1 MRSQLSESEATARE
15 SARGHHAVRF
25 YLNASLHDDHACPAH
40 GLRAF
45 ACPFSIRVMY
55 TGTFHKPYF
64 ERSPI
69 PCVVLW
75 EFVPANAAARKN
87 SPNQSWSR
95 NCARPRKIFGER
107 LLRAQCREVGMIISV
122 HLPALISP
130 PCPGAALEEE
140 TQRAGGLRIRS
151 SKESDIIS
159 GNDGAGSRH
168 KGEGDRRGIPTKA
181 NTLVWRGGIARTAPT
196 SRGVDPAR
204 CGIAHTLVP
213 ERCCLLSRRHWWAK
227 RWESSLW
234 HICRG

>member
-1 MRSQLSESEATARE
+1 MKSQLSESEATARE

-40 GLRAF
+40 GLRTF

-64 ERSPI
+64 DRSPI
-69 PCVVLW
+69 HCIVLW

-168 KGEGDRRGIPTKA
+168 KGGGDRRGIPTKA

-227 RWESSLW
+227 RWEPSLW